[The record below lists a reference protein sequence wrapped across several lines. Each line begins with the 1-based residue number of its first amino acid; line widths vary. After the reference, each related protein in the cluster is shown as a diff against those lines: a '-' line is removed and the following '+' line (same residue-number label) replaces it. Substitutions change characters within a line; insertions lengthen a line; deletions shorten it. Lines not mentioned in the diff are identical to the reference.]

1 MLLEEQL
8 QILIDQG
15 ASYDVPPNIISG
27 AFVPVLRNYALSLPQ
42 EQYYIA
48 TNQSGDWLITVL
60 ESKSNPGQLK
70 KVIFALEKSKGIC
83 KLLPVTHLLFE
94 VFGRA
99 EIDSVVFVDCQR
111 EISRANLVQDIDS
124 SIKQYLIQSS
134 YC

>member
-8 QILIDQG
+8 QILIDQA
-15 ASYDVPPNIISG
+15 ASYDVPPQVISG
-27 AFVPVLRNYALSLPQ
+27 AFVPVLQNYASTLPQ

-48 TNQSGDWLITVL
+48 TNQSGDWLMTVL
-60 ESKSNPGQLK
+60 ESKSNPGQQK
-70 KVIFALEKSKGIC
+70 RVIFAFEQSKGIC

-111 EISRANLVQDIDS
+111 EISRANLAQDINR